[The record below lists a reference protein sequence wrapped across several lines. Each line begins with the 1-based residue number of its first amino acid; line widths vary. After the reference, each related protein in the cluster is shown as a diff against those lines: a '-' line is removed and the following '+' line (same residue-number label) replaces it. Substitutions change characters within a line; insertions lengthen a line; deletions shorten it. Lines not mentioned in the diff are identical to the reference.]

1 MTGTDGLR
9 VTLNSASFGD
19 PEKEARLLLA
29 LARAPGDSL
38 AGAYA
43 NGRLH
48 AEGPALIAGLVARLD
63 ELREQPAAAS
73 AATAHHLSADDLDAL
88 PVGARI
94 TTTSGAYAVKIAA
107 GRWATDMAAPLT
119 ATAAS
124 QDVASDGVTAMRI
137 PLRPPAPMPWH
148 TE

>member
-1 MTGTDGLR
+1 MTDTDSLS

-73 AATAHHLSADDLDAL
+73 AATAHHLSADDLAAL
-88 PVGARI
+88 PRGAVVRDADGRYYLK
-94 TTTSGAYAVKIAA
+94 TYGGWEYTDWGAYSQDSLLMADDRPRLA
-107 GRWATDMAAPLT
+107 GRIDLGQEDA
-119 ATAAS
+119 
-124 QDVASDGVTAMRI
+124 
-137 PLRPPAPMPWH
+137 
-148 TE
+148 

>member
-1 MTGTDGLR
+1 MTDADGLR
-9 VTLNSASFGD
+9 VALNSASFGD

-43 NGRLH
+43 NGCLH

-73 AATAHHLSADDLDAL
+73 TTPTAHHLSADDLDAL
-88 PVGARI
+88 PRGAVVRD
-94 TTTSGAYAVKIAA
+94 AD
-107 GRWATDMAAPLT
+107 GRYYLKTHGGWEYTDWGT
-119 ATAAS
+119 YS
-124 QDVASDGVTAMRI
+124 QDSLLMADD
-137 PLRPPAPMPWH
+137 RPHLAGH
-148 TE
+148 IDLSQEDA